1 MTVLPYKNLKSGK
14 KEQVALMFDNIS
26 QRYDFLNRIL
36 TFGIDQSWRRTA
48 LSHLK
53 VLQPK
58 LLLDVATGTGDFAI
72 QAYQMLKPLKI
83 IGIDISD
90 GMLEV
95 GRRKMNQ
102 QNLNEVI
109 EMVSGDSEKLPFED
123 NNFDAITVSYG
134 VRNFENLENGLSEML
149 RVLKP
154 GGMVVIL
161 EASEPTNKFLKV
173 FYNLYFKVILPKIG
187 RLISGDSSAYSY
199 LPESVSK
206 FPQGKNFIGI
216 LDQIGYKK
224 TKWVPLTFGAS
235 SVYIGSK

>member
-1 MTVLPYKNLKSGK
+1 MTVVPYKNLQKGK

-48 LSHLK
+48 LAYLK
-53 VLQPK
+53 QSQPK
-58 LLLDVATGTGDFAI
+58 LILDVATGTGDFAI
-72 QAYQMLKPLKI
+72 QAFEMLKPDKI
-83 IGIDISD
+83 IGIDISE

-95 GRRKMNQ
+95 GRKKMKHHD
-102 QNLNEVI
+102 LSSYI
-109 EMVSGDSEKLPFED
+109 EMVSGDSEKIPFDD

-134 VRNFENLENGLSEML
+134 VRNFENLENGLAEML

-154 GGMVVIL
+154 GGLVVIL
-161 EASEPTNKFLKV
+161 EASEPTNKFVKI
-173 FYNLYFKVILPKIG
+173 FYNVYFKLILPKIG
-187 RLISGDSSAYSY
+187 RLISGDGSAYSY

-206 FPQGKNFIGI
+206 FPQGNMFKNI
-216 LDQIGYKK
+216 LDKLGYKN